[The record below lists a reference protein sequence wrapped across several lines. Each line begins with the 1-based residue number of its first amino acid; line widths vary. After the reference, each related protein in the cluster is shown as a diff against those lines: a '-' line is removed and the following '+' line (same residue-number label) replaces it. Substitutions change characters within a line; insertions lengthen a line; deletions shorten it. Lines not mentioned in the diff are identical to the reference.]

1 MMVVLLEGSGD
12 EPKLTERVLNE
23 LRALGIT
30 SIGVL
35 RDRRTIGVVL
45 EGWAFEPARAG
56 DAAAAAV
63 GGSATARAL
72 QPLVQMAVVPASSQ
86 GGLP

>member
-12 EPKLTERVLNE
+12 EPKLTERAVGE

-35 RDRRTIGVVL
+35 RDRRTVGVVL

-63 GGSATARAL
+63 DRSGTARTL
-72 QPLVQMAVVPASSQ
+72 HPLVHMAVAPASSQ
-86 GGLP
+86 GGLQ